1 MSLLQKQA
9 KNRESVISVCLM
21 LFLLLIGAVVFVRQ
35 FDMDMSRFGIE
46 AVTGLPPQKS
56 QTEQKYQRNFSVF
69 APFGYVTL
77 TAVEDY
83 NSDNL
88 YEKINGKAPFYTETG
103 FKQLITQRFVSTEDQ
118 TLWMELY
125 FYDMGNIRNAF
136 SVFSRQRR
144 PESTVV
150 SSLGN
155 PEFAYKTA
163 NGLYFVHGHYYIE
176 VSGSAVAGKLL
187 EAIMQLGRNIFDK
200 IEVAGNKKIK
210 EFDLFAEGA
219 IAGSFKLYL
228 INAFGFE
235 KLTHTLSARYEIDGE
250 VLTAFVSQRADSEN
264 AKTIAEGYIKFLIE
278 NGATVKKEI
287 SVGKVL
293 DFYGTTEIVLSVGNF
308 IAGVHE
314 AENQQAAEKLIK
326 ILVDKLN
333 K

>member
-46 AVTGLPPQKS
+46 PATELPPQKLE
-56 QTEQKYQRNFSVF
+56 TNQKMQLNLSIF
-69 APFGYVTL
+69 APEGFGSL
-77 TAVEDY
+77 TETEIY

-88 YEKINGKAPFYTETG
+88 YEKINGKAPFYTEAG
-103 FKQLITQRFVSTEDQ
+103 FRQLITQRFVSREDDN
-118 TLWMELY
+118 LWMELY
-125 FYDMGNIRNAF
+125 LYDMGNIRNAF
-136 SVFSRQRR
+136 SVYSRQRR
-144 PESTVV
+144 PDSSIV
-150 SSLGN
+150 SLLDN
-155 PEFAYKTA
+155 TEFAYKTG
-163 NGLYFVHGHYYIE
+163 NGMYFVHGNYYIE
-176 VSGSAVAGKLL
+176 VSGSAESDKLL
-187 EAIMQLGRNIFDK
+187 DAIIQLGRKIVDE
-200 IEVAGNKKIK
+200 IEVSSENKIK
-210 EFDLFAEGA
+210 EFELFAEGA

-228 INAFGFE
+228 INAFGFQE
-235 KLTHTLSARYEIDGE
+235 LTNTLSARYKIDGE
-250 VLTAFVSQRADSEN
+250 VLTAFVSQRADGEN

-278 NGATVKKEI
+278 NEATVKKEI
-287 SVGKVL
+287 SGGKVL

-314 AENQQAAEKLIK
+314 AESQQAAENLIK